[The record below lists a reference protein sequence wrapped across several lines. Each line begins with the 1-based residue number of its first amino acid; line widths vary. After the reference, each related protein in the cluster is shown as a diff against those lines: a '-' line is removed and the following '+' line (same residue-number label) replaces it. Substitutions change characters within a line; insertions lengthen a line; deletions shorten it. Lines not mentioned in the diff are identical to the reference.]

1 MRNLLAISVL
11 LLAGC
16 SAGLNL
22 PGSRGFADQFM
33 EKLAKGDIN
42 GAWEMCDENQLSRDT
57 LERIANNPDFAELF
71 RDYKGLEH
79 GQGGQFTA
87 GDNFDEIL
95 LSPATLKGK
104 PGWQVR
110 FGLRK
115 YPDGYKVMAFQI
127 EKVVQE

>member
-1 MRNLLAISVL
+1 MRALLLISV

-16 SAGLNL
+16 SAGMNL

-42 GAWEMCDENQLSRDT
+42 GAWEMCDHNQLSRDT
-57 LERIANNPDFAELF
+57 LDRIANNPEFTELF
-71 RDYKGLEH
+71 RGYKGLEH
-79 GQGGQFTA
+79 GQGGNFSSHD
-87 GDNFDEIL
+87 GFDEVL
-95 LSPATLKGK
+95 LSPAKLKGQ
-104 PGWQVR
+104 PEWQVR

-127 EKVVQE
+127 ERVTPE